1 MFKRFEKGI
10 LLILLLMMGLV
21 VVAALVEMLYE
32 SYIYAT
38 NDAGLLLDLDELIHI
53 FGWFLLV
60 LIAVELMSSVANFI
74 ERKSI
79 NIETMIL
86 IALTAVSRKVILL
99 ESKEYDPIY
108 LMGVSSLVITL
119 SVGYYLVRRKT

>member
-10 LLILLLMMGLV
+10 LLTLLVLMGMV
-21 VVAALVEMLYE
+21 VVAALVEMIWE
-32 SYIYAT
+32 SYIYAS
-38 NDAGLLLDLDELIHI
+38 NDVGLLLDLEELLHI

-79 NIETMIL
+79 NIETMLL

-99 ESKEYDPIY
+99 ESREYDPLY

-119 SVGYYLVRRKT
+119 SIGYYLVRKRS

>member
-1 MFKRFEKGI
+1 MFKSFEKGV
-10 LLILLLMMGLV
+10 LLILLFLMGLV

-32 SYIYAT
+32 SFIYAT

-119 SVGYYLVRRKT
+119 SVGFYLVRKRN

>member
-10 LLILLLMMGLV
+10 LLILLFMMGLV

>member
-10 LLILLLMMGLV
+10 LLILLFMMGLV

-119 SVGYYLVRRKT
+119 SVGYYLVRRKA